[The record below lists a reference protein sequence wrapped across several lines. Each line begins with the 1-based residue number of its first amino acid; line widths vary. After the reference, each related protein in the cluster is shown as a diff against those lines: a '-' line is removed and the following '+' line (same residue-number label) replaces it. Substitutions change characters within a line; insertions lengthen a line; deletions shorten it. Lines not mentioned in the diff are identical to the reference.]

1 MDRTVTTII
10 DEELCVG
17 CGECARVCPS
27 RTISMVQG
35 KARVTGDRSI
45 NCGHCAAICPAGA
58 VTVGGLD
65 PRVLDFATFR
75 PDNQL
80 VEYGGFDTA
89 QLVRLM
95 RSRRSCRNFRDDP
108 VDRDL
113 IEDLIRIGITA
124 PSGSNCQLWTFTVL
138 PDRPA
143 VEEAAQAVGGFFRRL
158 NRMAAKTWLR
168 KGLRLLGK
176 PELDTYY
183 QEHYPSVQEAIEE
196 WEATGR
202 ERLFHNA
209 PAAVL
214 IGCKPGASCPG
225 EDAVLA
231 AGWMHLAAHA
241 MGLGAC
247 MIGFAVEAMR
257 RDRSIQRTLGIPA
270 EEKVYAVLALGYP
283 DEKYHAPAGRKP
295 IKPRYH
301 LATTARGGVKC
312 GI

>member
-10 DEELCVG
+10 DEELCIG
-17 CGECARVCPS
+17 CGECVRVCPS
-27 RTISMVQG
+27 RTISMVAG

-45 NCGHCAAICPAGA
+45 NCGHCAAICPVGA

-65 PRVLDFATFR
+65 PHILDFATFQ
-75 PDNQL
+75 PDNAPL
-80 VEYGGFDTA
+80 DYGQFDTA

-95 RSRRSCRNFRDDP
+95 RSRRSCRNFKPDP
-108 VDRDL
+108 VDRGL

-124 PSGSNCQLWTFTVL
+124 PSGSNCQYWTFTVL

-143 VEEAAQAVGGFFRRL
+143 VEEAAQAVGDFFRKL
-158 NRMAAKTWLR
+158 NRTAEKAWLR
-168 KGLRLLGK
+168 KGLKLLGK
-176 PELDTYY
+176 PELDNYF
-183 QEHYPSVQEAIEE
+183 QEYYPSVQQGIEE

-209 PAAVL
+209 PAAVF
-214 IGCKPGASCPG
+214 IGSKPGASCPG

-247 MIGFAVEAMR
+247 LIGFAVEAMR
-257 RDRSIQRTLGIPA
+257 HDPGIKKTLGIPA
-270 EEKVYAVLALGYP
+270 EEKVYAVLALGHP
-283 DEKYHAPAGRKP
+283 DEKYRAPAGRKP
-295 IKPRYH
+295 LKPRYH
-301 LATTARGGVKC
+301 LATTARGGMKC